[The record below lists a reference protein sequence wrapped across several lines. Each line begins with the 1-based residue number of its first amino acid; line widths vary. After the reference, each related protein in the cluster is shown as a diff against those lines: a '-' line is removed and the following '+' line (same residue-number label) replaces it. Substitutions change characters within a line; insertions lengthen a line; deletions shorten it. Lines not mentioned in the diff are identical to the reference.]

1 MRKWKKILVAA
12 SLMCVMM
19 PFGGASASSSIV
31 GLGDQLPKSA
41 ADIPASFNNPYEV
54 AAYAVAAFIRYTENQ
69 PEGEA
74 MLNKLKGPEPLNNF
88 GKQFLR
94 DRLRGKEYV
103 ARSYILGTS
112 PENGYKLQ
120 APYNVKVESNPYSF
134 QEAHYAR
141 LLLTSSGADSPRFIT
156 LREKASTG
164 EWFLWAYEGVL
175 SDIRQPKGASAWD

>member
-1 MRKWKKILVAA
+1 MFNWKRMLIAA

-19 PFGGASASSSIV
+19 PIGAGVAEAKV
-31 GLGDQLPKSA
+31 VDLGSKLPQSA
-41 ADIPASFNNPYEV
+41 AEIPSLKNPYDV

-69 PEGEA
+69 AEGEA
-74 MLNKLKGPEPLNNF
+74 MLNKLKGPEPLNPF

-103 ARSYILGTS
+103 ARSYVIGTS
-112 PENGYKLQ
+112 PENGYALQ
-120 APYNVKVESNPYSF
+120 APYKIKVESNPYSF

-141 LLLTSSGADSPRFIT
+141 LLLTSSGADNPRWIV

-164 EWFLWAYEGVL
+164 EWFLWTYEGVL
-175 SDIRQPKGASAWD
+175 ADIRPPKGASAWD